1 MNILGILLIFTIMAA
16 EPTDTEPEMEL
27 IRTTV
32 YDGPSDHTATG
43 RKAEYG
49 IVAYRPD
56 YYGKCCILYTAD
68 MEYIGI
74 FECQDTG
81 GTEVKAGR
89 VLDVYCPT
97 RQACYDWVAENGEFC
112 YVQWIDAE
120 G

>member
-1 MNILGILLIFTIMAA
+1 MNILGLLLIFAIMAA
-16 EPTDTEPEMEL
+16 EPKPEPEMEL

-32 YDGPSDHTATG
+32 YDGPTDTTATG

-56 YYGKCCILYTAD
+56 YYGRTCILYTQD

-81 GTEVKAGR
+81 GRR
-89 VLDVYCPT
+89 VRTGQVIDVYCPN
-97 RQACYDWVAENGEFC
+97 RQACYDWVAENGEYC
-112 YVQWIDAE
+112 YVQWVDSV

>member
-1 MNILGILLIFTIMAA
+1 MNILGILLVFTMMAV
-16 EPTDTEPEMEL
+16 EPENTEPELEL

-32 YDGPSDHTATG
+32 YDGPTDTTATG

-74 FECQDTG
+74 FEYQDTG
-81 GTEVKAGR
+81 GENVRTGK

-97 RQACYDWVAENGEFC
+97 RQACYEWVAENGEFC
-112 YVQWIDAE
+112 YVQWVESE